1 MRERWRKRRMD
12 RKIVEMLRGGASV
25 KGVARSLHV
34 AKRRIRVVRERAQ
47 AQGYLEA
54 DGGPGRT
61 ALPPYPEAIFPEAV
75 DGRSVRPSEAQELL
89 EPHQAWIREH
99 LEAGWH
105 AVTVWEELPVTGIR
119 RSSFYRFL
127 QRHQLRRWGESD
139 RVIPEIRH
147 QPGEA
152 LILDWGRLRLVTDAA
167 TGRKRVLW
175 MFVGVLGYS
184 RWMMVRLVWRMETVT
199 TLQAIESMFRQMGGV
214 PFKVTIDN
222 PKCFALEA
230 SDYEPLLSPAVER
243 FGSHYGVLI
252 ECLPPGDP
260 EKKGKVERLMPYG
273 RRLYEAHGEAWLGL
287 EESQAYLE
295 RKVVLAN
302 ERRHGTTLRRPKQV
316 WEQEEASALRPLPAL
331 SYEVEE
337 FSEGIVRQDGHVRFA
352 NKYYSV
358 DGLYRKKSVTILGS
372 AQQVW
377 IYYRGKLLEVHARI
391 TDPQQTKST
400 KPQHLRPWER
410 TLENHSFYRQRAAAL
425 GPHVEEMIL
434 RLLSRGQGFIDTR
447 KVWGIL
453 SLDKRYAA
461 GPIDA
466 ACQRALELDLLS
478 YRVVKQFL
486 ECQEKASERRSENR
500 SGGGEAAGEG
510 LVAPGRVARY
520 QHVRPLS
527 VYREQLDLFRPRETS
542 EAPGGWAGNDAVR
555 RGLPLLA
562 GEDRGAETPAAGP
575 ERLRQASDKN
585 PAEEERS

>member
-1 MRERWRKRRMD
+1 MD
-12 RKIVEMLRGGASV
+12 RKIVEMLRSGASV

-47 AQGYLEA
+47 EQGYLEA
-54 DGGPGRT
+54 DGGPGPT
-61 ALPPYPEAIFPEAV
+61 ALPPYPEAIFPDAA
-75 DGRSVRPSEAQELL
+75 DGRSARRSEAEEWL
-89 EPHQAWIREH
+89 EPHRAWIRER

-105 AVTVWEELPVTGIR
+105 AVTVWEELPVPGIR

-127 QRHQLRRWGESD
+127 ERHQLSRLGESY

-152 LILDWGRLRLVTDAA
+152 LILDWGKLRTVSDPE
-167 TGRKRVLW
+167 TGRKRRLW

-184 RWMMVRLVWRMETVT
+184 RFMMVRLVWTMDTVT
-199 TLQAIESMFRQMGGV
+199 TLQAIESMFRQIGGV
-214 PFKVTIDN
+214 PRKVTIDN
-222 PKCFALEA
+222 PKCIALEA

-243 FGSHYGVLI
+243 FGSHYGVLV
-252 ECLPPGDP
+252 ECLPPADP
-260 EKKGKVERLMPYG
+260 KKKGKVERQMPYG

-287 EESQAYLE
+287 EESQAYLD
-295 RKVVLAN
+295 RKVGLAN
-302 ERRHGTTLRRPKQV
+302 ERRHGTTLRRPKEV
-316 WEQEEASALRPLPAL
+316 WEKEEASTLRPLPAL
-331 SYEVEE
+331 SYEVEQ

-358 DGLYRKKSVTILGS
+358 EGLYRGKSVTILGS

-410 TLENHSFYRQRAAAL
+410 AMEDHSFYRRRASAL
-425 GPHVEEMIL
+425 GPHVDEMIR
-434 RLLSRGQGFIDTR
+434 RLLSQGQGFIDTR

-461 GPIDA
+461 EQIDA
-466 ACQRALELDLLS
+466 ACERALELDLLS

-486 ECQEKASERRSENR
+486 EREEKAAETKSEESSPASEGITPRRR
-500 SGGGEAAGEG
+500 
-510 LVAPGRVARY
+510 PRY

-527 VYREQLDLFRPRETS
+527 VYREQLELFTAREGS
-542 EAPGGWAGNDAVR
+542 AAPGGPRRDDAGG
-555 RGLPLLA
+555 RGLPLPA
-562 GEDRGAETPAAGP
+562 GDDGRAEGHGVAPGRVGPPAS
-575 ERLRQASDKN
+575 EKN
-585 PAEEERS
+585 LPEEERS